1 MRIEEFID
9 QSNLASSVDELFG
22 LFERAMGDLGFDRI
36 IFSLMTDHI
45 FINRRAGHGIMLNY
59 TEDWMK
65 FYAEKNYV
73 DTDPVR
79 RNMYHATGAF
89 TWHDVLQ
96 RPDLTKT
103 QIECMILAEE
113 AKMHDGVGIPLRGP
127 RGAIAGVGAASS
139 SGGVELNRNSLSYI
153 NLLAHQ
159 FYTAYLALEQKPDN
173 RDTVYLSD
181 REQEILKWCARGK
194 TKPEISD
201 IIHISPHTVDYH
213 IRSAMK
219 KLEANNITLAV
230 LKALH
235 MGLIQ
240 L

>member
-1 MRIEEFID
+1 MRIEEFIE
-9 QSNLASSVDELFG
+9 QSNRAATVDELFE
-22 LFERAMGDLGFDRI
+22 LYKRAMGDLGFDRL
-36 IFSLMTDHI
+36 IFSLMTEHVA
-45 FINRRAGHGIMLNY
+45 INRPAGHGIMLNY

-65 FYAEKNYV
+65 FYVEKNYV

-79 RNMYHATGAF
+79 RNMYNAETAF

-96 RPDLTKT
+96 RPDLTKV
-103 QIECMILAEE
+103 QVECMVLAEE
-113 AKMHDGVGIPLRGP
+113 AKMLDGIGIPLRGP
-127 RGAIAGVGAASS
+127 RGAIAGVGATSS
-139 SGGVELNRNSLSYI
+139 AGGVEMNKDMLSYA

-159 FYTAYLALEQKPDN
+159 FYTAYLALEKKPQEGKA
-173 RDTVYLSD
+173 VLLSD

-194 TKPEISD
+194 TKPEVGDILFIST
-201 IIHISPHTVDYH
+201 HTVDFH
-213 IRSAMK
+213 VRSAMR